1 MKKKYL
7 TAPVIAALI
16 GVGLAGAA
24 KAHLNARVNNLD
36 EEYTFIYSPDNPLDY
51 SQASV
56 EDLTNWHYMEDPTT
70 CSGNAR
76 ACSITAPAA
85 DVDNPITNPT
95 LNSGIDLQTDHD
107 LGNIYFVSDVEQNAS
122 FTNQD

>member
-7 TAPVIAALI
+7 TAPVIAAII

-24 KAHLNARVNNLD
+24 KAHLNAHVID
-36 EEYTFIYSPDNPLDY
+36 DGYTFMYSPDNPLDY

-56 EDLTNWHYMEDPTT
+56 EDLTNWHYTEDPTT
-70 CSGNAR
+70 CSGDAK

-85 DVDNPITNPT
+85 DVDATGTDPILKSSIN
-95 LNSGIDLQTDHD
+95 LQTNSS
-107 LGNIYFVSDVEQNAS
+107 GSVYYVSDVEPLAS
-122 FTNQD
+122 YSNQD

>member
-16 GVGLAGAA
+16 GVGLAGVA
-24 KAHLNARVNNLD
+24 KAHLNARVNNPD

-56 EDLTNWHYMEDPTT
+56 EDLSNWHYTENPTT
-70 CSGNAR
+70 CSGDAK
-76 ACSITAPAA
+76 ACSITAPAT
-85 DVDNPITNPT
+85 DVDATGTDPILKSNI
-95 LNSGIDLQTDHD
+95 NLQTDGS
-107 LGNIYFVSDVEQNAS
+107 GNVYYVSDVEPLAS
-122 FTNQD
+122 YSNQD